1 MNWDRLSAV
10 LSGVEQ
16 GETLRRALKVK
27 VNAGG
32 EGECRLFDCV
42 QATWNVLEPSA
53 GAALLEAHQ
62 AGRACQILRTL
73 VS

>member
-1 MNWDRLSAV
+1 
-10 LSGVEQ
+10 VEQ

-32 EGECRLFDCV
+32 EGECCLFDCV

-53 GAALLEAHQ
+53 GAALLQAHE
-62 AGRACQILRTL
+62 AGRACQILGAHHVIDTHFDPSFL
-73 VS
+73 E